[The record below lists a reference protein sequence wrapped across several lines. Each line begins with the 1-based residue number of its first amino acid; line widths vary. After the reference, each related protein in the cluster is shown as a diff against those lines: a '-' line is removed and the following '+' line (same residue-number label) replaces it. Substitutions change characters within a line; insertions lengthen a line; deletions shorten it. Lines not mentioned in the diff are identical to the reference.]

1 MIPSGRF
8 PFFLILLCAVAL
20 TGWWSLSVEAGAA
33 RKTGKIHLAVLY
45 FENECIADREKLDA
59 FQKGIAETLI
69 ADLGRLGR
77 LQVVERERLDALL
90 SEMKLQQSGL
100 TDPASAVRLGRILG
114 VQALLMGSYTAIGDM
129 IRIDARIVEVE
140 TGLILKAE
148 EVTGRTDDFFQLET
162 SLVEKI
168 AAGLD
173 APLTTEERSLLTRA
187 GGRSFAA
194 FLEYSRGLD
203 EMDRRKWREAEKAFT
218 EALRIDPGFE
228 QAAQK
233 RRELQ
238 LKRGVKR
245 P

>member
-1 MIPSGRF
+1 MIPSRWIR
-8 PFFLILLCAVAL
+8 FFLILLYAAAL
-20 TGWWSLSVEAGAA
+20 TGWSPPAADGAP
-33 RKTGKIHLAVLY
+33 RQSGKIRLAVLY
-45 FENECIADREKLDA
+45 FDNECIADREKLDA

-69 ADLGRLGR
+69 ADLGRLDR

-90 SEMKLQQSGL
+90 SEMKLQESGL

-129 IRIDARIVEVE
+129 IRIDARIVEVD
-140 TGLILKAE
+140 TGLVLKAE

-173 APLTTEERSLLTRA
+173 APLTTEERSLLTQA

-203 EMDRRKWREAEKAFT
+203 EMDRRNWREAEEAFA
-218 EALRIDPGFE
+218 EALRIDPGFDP
-228 QAAQK
+228 AVQK
-233 RRELQ
+233 KRELQ
-238 LKRGVKR
+238 RKRGAKR